1 MCPLLRFCASVCP
14 WPGHGCGACAF
25 LRGTEQAL
33 CRGGAFRALARG
45 RRALALKP
53 ARRWQRAAADVGS
66 LHQIP
71 GEWGM

>member
-14 WPGHGCGACAF
+14 WPGHDCRACAF

-33 CRGGAFRALARG
+33 CRGGVFGTVTAA
-45 RRALALKP
+45 RRALALKA
-53 ARRWQRAAADVGS
+53 ARGWQEAAADVGS

>member
-14 WPGHGCGACAF
+14 RPGHDCRACA
-25 LRGTEQAL
+25 LLSGTEQAL
-33 CRGGAFRALARG
+33 CRDGAFGAVIAG

-53 ARRWQRAAADVGS
+53 ARHWQAAAADVGS
-66 LHQIP
+66 FHQIP